1 MQSLQ
6 QLIQAL
12 RSPQSPAQQ
21 QQVLTILK
29 SNPSLMAA
37 FIKQRQNQNHPDGQG
52 GSNSQIINQL
62 QQGASQMMNSMTSG
76 QAGGA
81 GPVPNGPP
89 GSVPNQSMGGMPP
102 QGMMGQGGAS
112 GGPVPQTMMGQGGGV
127 PSQGPGPGGPQQGM
141 MQQQQNMMQQQRYRP
156 IHLQQQPGQ
165 FPGAGGQG
173 GPGQFQQP
181 APPQYQTSMGPRG
194 MGYGQQGMRQP
205 MMNQQM
211 FSQVRSPSPGGMPVR
226 SPNPNASPRHP
237 NPMGQSPHHMQQ
249 MDDGSN
255 SHMMLG
261 QNNSMGGGM
270 SMQGSMQSMNDGS
283 GQGGQDAN
291 SMTPQD
297 QLSKFVET
305 L

>member
-1 MQSLQ
+1 
-6 QLIQAL
+6 
-12 RSPQSPAQQ
+12 
-21 QQVLTILK
+21 
-29 SNPSLMAA
+29 MAA
-37 FIKQRQNQNHPDGQG
+37 FIKQRQNQTPDGQG
-52 GSNSQIINQL
+52 GQGTSQIINQL

-76 QAGGA
+76 QSGVA
-81 GPVPNGPP
+81 GPGGIPNGPS
-89 GSVPNQSMGGMPP
+89 GSVPNQSMGGMPT
-102 QGMMGQGGAS
+102 QGMMGGAA

-127 PSQGPGPGGPQQGM
+127 PSGGPPGPQQGM
-141 MQQQQNMMQQQRYRP
+141 MQQQQGMMQQQRYRP

-165 FPGAGGQG
+165 FPGAGGGG

-181 APPQYQTSMGPRG
+181 APPQYQTSMGGPPRG
-194 MGYGQQGMRQP
+194 MGNYGQGMRQP

-226 SPNPNASPRHP
+226 SPNPNASPRPPHA
-237 NPMGQSPHHMQQ
+237 MGQSPHHMQQ

-270 SMQGSMQSMNDGS
+270 GMQGSMAGMDGS
-283 GQGGQDAN
+283 GGQGGQDAN